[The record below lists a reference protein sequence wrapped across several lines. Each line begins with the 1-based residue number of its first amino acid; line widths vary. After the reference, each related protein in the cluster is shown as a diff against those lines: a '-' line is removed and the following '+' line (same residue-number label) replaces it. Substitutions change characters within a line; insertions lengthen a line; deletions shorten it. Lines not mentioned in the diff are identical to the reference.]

1 MKINDWLENEEKK
14 NNKNI
19 AFKNSYKLLL
29 LLLKKLWRC
38 ASWINL

>member
-29 LLLKKLWRC
+29 LLKKLWRC

>member
-19 AFKNSYKLLL
+19 AFKIVISYYYY
-29 LLLKKLWRC
+29 
-38 ASWINL
+38 